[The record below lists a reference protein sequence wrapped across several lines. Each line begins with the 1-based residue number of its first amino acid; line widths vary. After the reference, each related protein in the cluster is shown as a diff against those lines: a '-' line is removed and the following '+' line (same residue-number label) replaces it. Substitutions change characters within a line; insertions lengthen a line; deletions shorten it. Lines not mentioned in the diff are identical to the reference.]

1 LVNLIARH
9 STPGRQPVQRKE
21 YHAPVISLAKAFAAA
36 LAVVAG
42 AASAQNDS
50 GKKTSD
56 GIGNLFRGMG
66 QELDKAGGSGTKKDA
81 KKQPKKTSAQKADAP
96 AAK

>member
-1 LVNLIARH
+1 
-9 STPGRQPVQRKE
+9 
-21 YHAPVISLAKAFAAA
+21 VISLAKAFVAA

-50 GKKTSD
+50 GKKTS
-56 GIGNLFRGMG
+56 GGVGSLFRGMG
-66 QELDKAGGSGTKKDA
+66 QELDKAAGSGAKKDA

-96 AAK
+96 AAKKE

>member
-1 LVNLIARH
+1 MIR
-9 STPGRQPVQRKE
+9 S
-21 YHAPVISLAKAFAAA
+21 AKAFAAA
-36 LAVVAG
+36 LAVVAC

-56 GIGNLFRGMG
+56 GLGNLFRGMG
-66 QELDKAGGSGTKKDA
+66 QELDKAGGSGA
-81 KKQPKKTSAQKADAP
+81 KKQPKKTSAQRADAP